1 MTRMPIPSDPEVM
14 LVMIAVIAIVVT
26 FKVLKGL

>member
-14 LVMIAVIAIVVT
+14 LGMIAVIAIVVT